1 MTTAQFVAA
10 HEHELIYGPA
20 YRADEAPFPEAL
32 QVTPLA
38 PFPAPRVARRAYH
51 TSTARRPRLTLMA
64 RAAAVL
70 VALL

>member
-1 MTTAQFVAA
+1 MTTAEFVAA

-20 YRADEAPFPEAL
+20 YDPSEAPFPEAL
-32 QVTPLA
+32 IVTPLA